1 MSKTYGDK
9 PLVFAFDGDGEEYM
23 IGSEVH
29 SCLQDFCSTSKN
41 SPLVS
46 CSGGQLLA
54 PFPWS
59 PVQEVP
65 WLGQKELDQRWEAQA
80 HRHGSLSG
88 WSSPPRHCN
97 DSNVKNCYVSFA
109 ARHLLDNISTAGKGG
124 WGPACWKVNSWLQAS
139 FKAFGW
145 KSNLKTILKLSH
157 RDDQFKGNAGNSDT
171 PKLDKPKVTRS
182 FNCEYYESFNPC

>member
-1 MSKTYGDK
+1 MMSKTYGDK

-29 SCLQDFCSTSKN
+29 SCLHDSHSASKN
-41 SPLVS
+41 SPS
-46 CSGGQLLA
+46 PLL
-54 PFPWS
+54 
-59 PVQEVP
+59 
-65 WLGQKELDQRWEAQA
+65 RWATTYAFSVEPCT
-80 HRHGSLSG
+80 R
-88 WSSPPRHCN
+88 SSPAWPEGTWPTMRGASSSTWVTLRLVFATN
-97 DSNVKNCYVSFA
+97 DSNVKNCNFLFA

-124 WGPACWKVNSWLQAS
+124 RGPACWKVNSWWQAS